1 MRKNEG
7 KPHALKKCSAKT
19 RAGLACKNWGM
30 PNGRCRMHGG
40 KSTGPRTREGIER
53 IRQANWRHGRYSAKA
68 REERRL
74 VRLLIRTSREVLDKA
89 REEILE

>member
-1 MRKNEG
+1 MRKNEER
-7 KPHALKKCSAKT
+7 PHALKKCGART
-19 RAGLACKNWGM
+19 RAALACANWGM

-53 IRQANWRHGRYSAKA
+53 IRRANWRHGRYSEKA

-74 VRLLIRTSREVLDKA
+74 IRQLIRASKDTVGKIRMELTD
-89 REEILE
+89 